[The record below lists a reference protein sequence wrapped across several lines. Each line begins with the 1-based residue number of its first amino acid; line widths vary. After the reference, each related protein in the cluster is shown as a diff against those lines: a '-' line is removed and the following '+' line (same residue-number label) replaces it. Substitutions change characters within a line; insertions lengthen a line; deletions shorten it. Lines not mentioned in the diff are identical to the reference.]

1 MQNENI
7 IEQELLDLLPK
18 DRKTDPTGKHLAELL
33 ARIAMKKVP
42 VNSFSRIWTLGS
54 LQAQVTAGY
63 LGYWLRSRFRN
74 ADEKQRLKS
83 EAHLSAALQL
93 FGAMGYLRGAVMK
106 VGQMLANLPEVV
118 PEEFAEVL
126 SALHFE
132 APPMHFAMVREV
144 FLDEFGREPE
154 EVFATFDRQAFAAAS
169 LGQVHRARLHSGEEV
184 AVKIQYPGIASTI
197 KADLRNLRLLLQPL
211 CLTIDWQDTLAKLAD
226 IERMLLME
234 TDYSQEAL
242 FNKLARSAF
251 TAADQVVVP
260 RIYDQYSTARV
271 LTAEYLPGCHIN
283 DFLATDPG
291 QGERDHFTRLL
302 TVATYRLY
310 YRLHWLPADPHP
322 GNFIFMADGRLGLI
336 DFGCTLT
343 LSDEEWIFSNVAIQA
358 ALDRDLPGLNRA
370 IARACRFDD
379 PDDMEPDRLEVIRSG
394 FYWFMEPWQQEGL
407 FDFGDRDFF
416 LRGIDNVMEAARKGY
431 TRSLPMTL
439 WSNRFTFGGRAFC
452 YKLKGRCEFRNI
464 FLRESAGAEANMT
477 PPSTLEHL
485 KPTPLN
491 PPLSGGKPLS
501 LP

>member
-1 MQNENI
+1 MQDEKS
-7 IEQELLDLLPK
+7 IETELLNILPK
-18 DRKTDPTGKHLAELL
+18 DLKNDPTGERLSGLL
-33 ARIAMKKVP
+33 AHVSVKKVP
-42 VNSFSRIWTLGS
+42 TSSLSRIWTLGS
-54 LQAQVTAGY
+54 LHARVTAGY
-63 LGYWLRSRFRN
+63 FAYWLRSRFCE

-83 EAHLSAALQL
+83 EAHLAAALKL
-93 FGAMGYLRGAVMK
+93 LGTMGYLRGAVMK

-154 EVFATFDRQAFAAAS
+154 EVFAFFDRQAFAAAS

-184 AVKIQYPGIASTI
+184 AVKIQYPGIAGTI
-197 KADLRNLRLLLQPL
+197 KADLANLRLLLQPL
-211 CLTIDWQDTLAKLAD
+211 CLTIDWQDALAKLAD

-234 TDYSQEAL
+234 TDYCQEAR
-242 FNKLARSAF
+242 FGKLARSLF
-251 TAADQVVVP
+251 TVEDRVAVP
-260 RIYDQYSTARV
+260 QIYDEYSTARV
-271 LTAEYLPGCHIN
+271 LTTEYLHGCHIN
-283 DFLATDPG
+283 DFLAADPG
-291 QGERDHFTRLL
+291 QEERDHFTHLL

-336 DFGCTLT
+336 DFGCTMAM
-343 LSDEEWIFSNVAIQA
+343 SDEEWMFSNEAIQA
-358 ALDRDLPGLNRA
+358 ALDQDLASLNRS

-379 PDDMEPDRLEVIRSG
+379 PDDMEPDRLKVIRSG

-416 LRGIDNVMEAARKGY
+416 LRGIDNVIEAARKGY
-431 TRSLPMTL
+431 TRSLPMTI

-452 YKLKGRCEFRNI
+452 YKLKGRCEFRKI
-464 FLRESAGAEANMT
+464 FQQESSWVCQE
-477 PPSTLEHL
+477 
-485 KPTPLN
+485 
-491 PPLSGGKPLS
+491 
-501 LP
+501 